1 MLNKFSTEALDF
13 QKVLKLIE
21 KYCITD
27 IAKEQIL
34 NLTPSDDISKIEL
47 TLKQIDEAKNVLID
61 NKILPLNYFD
71 DILLEVKQSSIEG
84 LVLSQ
89 KAILTL
95 SSMLISVRAIKTFY
109 KNNVNYFDKLK
120 FQFQL
125 LDELQVVKNGIDK
138 VFDNNGNIR
147 NDASEELRD
156 IRNAIQDKTIQ
167 LNKVIQRIIHNLQK
181 DGVLRDTS
189 PSINDGRLVLP
200 VKAEHKRKIVGFIHS
215 ESATGQTVYIEPAE
229 TLNLNNE
236 ILSLKFEEQREI
248 ERILRNLTKFISQ
261 YANAIILNIEVL
273 SYLDSIFARAKFSI
287 EYECNNVVI
296 SNKGNL
302 KILNGRHPLLLAKLG
317 KKDTV
322 PFNLVFENKK
332 VIVITGP
339 NAGGKSVLLKA
350 VGLLVLMLQ
359 SGIHVP
365 ASPDSEFCIFEK
377 VLVDIGDKQS
387 IEEDLSTFSSHLYN
401 IKNIIEN
408 TNDKTLVLID
418 ELGTGT
424 DPEEG
429 SAIGLATLVELRDRG
444 GKVLATT
451 HLGKIKV
458 IANELEGFENSSMQF
473 DMETLNPNYN
483 FMQGIP
489 GSSFAISLVQKTI
502 KDDKFLKLVQEFL
515 DDKKFNL
522 EKMIANL
529 QLSYQEYVELNNKQ
543 SIELSKYKALED
555 LYNKKI
561 KEIEKQKKEILINAK
576 KEIKEYIYNIKKQI
590 EKEISEIRKS
600 EGDKL
605 KIKEARVNIDKV
617 VEKFNSDFKKVTEKE
632 KIENYEF
639 NVGDYVQIQDS
650 QTYGEIINL
659 NSSKNLAEILVNDIK
674 MKVETRKLKPAKKA
688 DISNFNKSAQIYIK
702 EDYSYRIDLRGK
714 RLNEIDN
721 LLINFLDDAYSMG
734 LEKVEILHGKGTG
747 ALKERVKQILKDQPY
762 IKNFYFAPLEAGG
775 DGITIAELK

>member
-1 MLNKFSTEALDF
+1 
-13 QKVLKLIE
+13 
-21 KYCITD
+21 
-27 IAKEQIL
+27 
-34 NLTPSDDISKIEL
+34 
-47 TLKQIDEAKNVLID
+47 
-61 NKILPLNYFD
+61 
-71 DILLEVKQSSIEG
+71 
-84 LVLSQ
+84 
-89 KAILTL
+89 
-95 SSMLISVRAIKTFY
+95 
-109 KNNVNYFDKLK
+109 
-120 FQFQL
+120 
-125 LDELQVVKNGIDK
+125 
-138 VFDNNGNIR
+138 
-147 NDASEELRD
+147 
-156 IRNAIQDKTIQ
+156 
-167 LNKVIQRIIHNLQK
+167 
-181 DGVLRDTS
+181 
-189 PSINDGRLVLP
+189 
-200 VKAEHKRKIVGFIHS
+200 
-215 ESATGQTVYIEPAE
+215 
-229 TLNLNNE
+229 
-236 ILSLKFEEQREI
+236 
-248 ERILRNLTKFISQ
+248 
-261 YANAIILNIEVL
+261 
-273 SYLDSIFARAKFSI
+273 
-287 EYECNNVVI
+287 
-296 SNKGNL
+296 
-302 KILNGRHPLLLAKLG
+302 
-317 KKDTV
+317 
-322 PFNLVFENKK
+322 
-332 VIVITGP
+332 
-339 NAGGKSVLLKA
+339 
-350 VGLLVLMLQ
+350 
-359 SGIHVP
+359 
-365 ASPDSEFCIFEK
+365 
-377 VLVDIGDKQS
+377 VDIGDKQS
-387 IEEDLSTFSSHLYN
+387 IEEDLSTFSSHLNN

-458 IANELEGFENSSMQF
+458 TANELEGFENSSMQF
-473 DMETLNPNYN
+473 DMNNLTPNYI

-502 KDDKFLKLVQEFL
+502 KDNNFLQRVQEFL

-688 DISNFNKSAQIYIK
+688 DISNFNKSSQIYIK

-762 IKNFYFAPLEAGG
+762 IKNFYYAPLEAGG